1 MVDPPSIWQNYVW
14 VRNYSAMTRS
24 QLFFFLFPWVQRQR
38 KFYASYKL
46 VQKGHKREPLQQQVI
61 IAKETSTPEN
71 QSFTDKFENP
81 EP

>member
-1 MVDPPSIWQNYVW
+1 
-14 VRNYSAMTRS
+14 MTKLRVGQKLQCNDEES
-24 QLFFFLFPWVQRQR
+24 TFFFLFPWVQRQR

-46 VQKGHKREPLQQQVI
+46 VQKDHKREPLQQQVI